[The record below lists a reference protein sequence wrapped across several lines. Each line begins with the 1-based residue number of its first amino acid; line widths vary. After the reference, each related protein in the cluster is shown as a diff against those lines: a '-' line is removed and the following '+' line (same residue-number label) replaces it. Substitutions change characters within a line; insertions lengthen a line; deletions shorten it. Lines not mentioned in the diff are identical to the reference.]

1 MKRSTHLR
9 LVLMASALPVAL
21 TACDNP
27 TITGNQGVQ
36 PDWQA
41 ADIASVD
48 CTTTE
53 RMQTD
58 ACKAQLERLLDTSRR
73 YGSQQDC
80 EQSNTECAQVKE
92 NGGSPWIG
100 PVTGFVGGMLL
111 SQALNDLSGRR
122 YNAGYR
128 GGYRTGNTP
137 ATTGRTTYPT
147 AGAPP
152 PPPPT
157 RAITESR
164 SGFGSTSSARRSFG
178 G

>member
-1 MKRSTHLR
+1 MKRSSNLR
-9 LVLMASALPVAL
+9 LALMASALPMAM

-27 TITGNQGVQ
+27 AITGDGAGQ
-36 PDWQA
+36 PGWDTPELGT
-41 ADIASVD
+41 VD
-48 CTTTE
+48 CTTAE

-80 EQSNTECAQVKE
+80 ELANAECAQVNE
-92 NGGSPWIG
+92 NGNSPWIG
-100 PVTGFVGGMLL
+100 PVGGFVSGMLL

-128 GGYRTGNTP
+128 GGYRTGNYP

-152 PPPPT
+152 PAPPA
-157 RAITESR
+157 RAITQSR
-164 SGFGSTSSARRSFG
+164 SGFGSSSSARRSFG